1 MPGMGHAE
9 KVAGIARFL
18 QNHEA
23 GLLSLKKEG
32 VSHMMPLAG
41 DARRQDGKVD
51 VRSLDSI
58 LQIDPVSRTCSVEPG
73 VTFCNLVSR
82 TLEHGLV
89 PRLVPELK
97 TITVGGAVAGCS
109 VESMS
114 FRYGGFH
121 DSALAYEL
129 VTGDGRILECSRT
142 ENAEVFGMVHGSY
155 GTVGILTRI
164 DFPLIAARPF
174 VKMSYPKFSSF
185 ADFYRSLL
193 EICESKEFDFVDAII
208 HGKDRFAICLGNMVD
223 EAPYSSRYDG
233 VDIFYKS
240 TWQRSEDY
248 MATHDYFFRYDAD
261 CHWLS
266 RKIPG
271 LENPLIRRLFGKHF
285 LGSTRM
291 LQLADRFAPVVQ
303 RGKLPDVVL
312 DCFIQSSRF
321 EEFFDYYA
329 KVFDFFPLWIVPYRI
344 EEPYPWLTDAF
355 RSRITDKLFI
365 DCAIYGKPHD
375 KPGVD
380 YYSELEEKLFEIAG
394 LKALIARNTYS
405 EERFWEIYSRERYA
419 KVKSLT
425 DPTGRFRGIYE
436 KVHCRGNSAPA
447 AVVAG
452 EPPASHVAN
461 R

>member
-1 MPGMGHAE
+1 MPELGHVE
-9 KVAGIARFL
+9 KVEAIARFL

-23 GLLSLKKEG
+23 GLLSLQKEG

-41 DARRQDGKVD
+41 DERRGDGKVD
-51 VRSLDSI
+51 LRSLKNI
-58 LQIDPVSRTCSVEPG
+58 LQIDPVGRTCSVEPG
-73 VTFCNLVSR
+73 VTFSDLVAK
-82 TLEHGLV
+82 TLEHSLI

-114 FRYGGFH
+114 YRYGGFH

-129 VTGDGRILECSRT
+129 VTGDGRKLRCSPT
-142 ENAEVFGMVHGSY
+142 ENAEIFGMVHGSY

-164 DFPLIAARPF
+164 DFPLIPAKPF
-174 VKMSYPKFSSF
+174 VKMSYPKFSTF
-185 ADFYRSLL
+185 PDFYRALL
-193 EICESKEFDFVDAII
+193 ETCEKGEFDFVDAII
-208 HGKDRFAICLGNMVD
+208 HGPDRFVMCLGNMVD

-248 MATHDYFFRYDAD
+248 MAIHDYFFRYDAD

-266 RKIPG
+266 RKVPG
-271 LENPLIRRLFGKHF
+271 LENPLVRRLFGKHF
-285 LGSTRM
+285 LSSTKM
-291 LQLADRFAPVVQ
+291 LKLADRFAPVLQ

-321 EEFFDYYA
+321 EEFFRYYA
-329 KVFDFFPLWIVPYRI
+329 QVFDFFPLWIVPYRI
-344 EEPYPWLTDAF
+344 EEPYPWLEDGF
-355 RSRITDKLFI
+355 RSQITDKLFI
-365 DCAIYGKPHD
+365 DCAIYGKPND

-380 YYSELEEKLFEIAG
+380 YYSLLEEKLFEIGG

-405 EERFWEIYSRERYA
+405 EERFWQIYSRDRYA
-419 KVKSLT
+419 RVKELT
-425 DPTGRFRGIYE
+425 DPTGHFRGIYE
-436 KVHCRGNSAPA
+436 KVHCRGKASAPA
-447 AVVAG
+447 GGSLVG
-452 EPPASHVAN
+452 QPAST
-461 R
+461 